1 MQTER
6 KRWFHMCPLA
16 KRGIVSCQIAY
27 LPIGTVDYSDEVHD
41 VLEIIKESGLEYN
54 VDIMSTTIRGE
65 SDIVFKLIKKIHSEM
80 SGKNYN
86 FTMNILL
93 SNICGCGK

>member
-1 MQTER
+1 M
-6 KRWFHMCPLA
+6 A
-16 KRGIVSCQIAY
+16 KRGIVSCQITY
-27 LPIGTVDYSDEVHD
+27 LPIGTVDYPDEVND

-65 SDIVFKLIKKIHSEM
+65 SDIVFNLIKKIHSEM

-93 SNICGCGK
+93 SNICGCGE